1 VEILLLVLVFAFA
14 VAALVVAKR
23 AANLSRQD
31 EEHWGEL
38 TRRLYTLEQQV
49 AQLITQVRQLDV
61 PRQQTQQPAN
71 VISPSVAEAPK
82 AISASPGTKLHTPT
96 PAVRFIAPA
105 PVLPSEAAIGS
116 RTPTSAAPESVA
128 PPAIPTAAPTVIE
141 ERAAR
146 PPLFSWALTAPET
159 SKKAI
164 SMEEMLGANW
174 LNKLGVIILV
184 IGVAFFLAYQLK
196 TLGPAGK
203 ILVGY
208 LVGAALLGA
217 GLLFEK
223 REAYRVLA
231 RAGIGGG
238 WALIYFTTYAM
249 HHVEAARIIA
259 SQTVDLVLL
268 LIVAAAM
275 VAHTLRYET
284 QVVTGLAFLLGF
296 ATVTIS
302 HVNVYSLLASAILA
316 AALVVI
322 VQTRQWFE
330 LEIFGILATY
340 LNHWYWLR
348 PIIEP
353 MGKHHHAFAEFP
365 ASAGL
370 LVFYWAVFRASYVRR
385 RIADAYQENLS
396 TVAAL
401 LNTFL
406 LLGVMKYQAIHPEWA
421 FRFLLLL
428 GAVELALGQVPRLRN
443 RRAAF
448 VILSTLG
455 SGLLVAAFPFR
466 YSGYSLSILWLAESQ
481 TLFLAGVLT
490 REILFRRLG
499 MLAGVVVAGQ
509 MVSVDAANVFGARMD
524 NSHPASEWR
533 LGVIFGFA
541 AACFYG
547 SAHWV
552 YRRWRQLITTEF
564 EKLCFSRL
572 SYLAG
577 VMALVG
583 AWLTWPR
590 AWTAV
595 AWSVLALALAVVGNR
610 LVGARHGVPVR
621 HELLHQANVLAAAAL
636 LRVFVVNLY
645 DVETYHHLTLR
656 LISVSLVAVLLY
668 LCSRW
673 TGIQDWVATR
683 RLPAV
688 YSWAASTLVALLM
701 WYELRPASVALG
713 WTLFGLV
720 LFEFGMTRGWF
731 WLRLQGYVALASA
744 FLRLFFVNLNAS
756 GNPGQLSP
764 RVYTVFPIVL
774 AFYYVYMRLEGNAE
788 FRSDRRLRAQHL
800 SSYLGTIALAALMRF
815 ELGPDWVIVAWAAL
829 TLALAALAYK
839 AKRPVFLHQSYLI
852 AFGVLFRAL
861 FHNFYERSYFAAD
874 FWHSRWWSVGTTVAI
889 LFLVLPVAF
898 KLRAARGH
906 SGEGGNPAEWTP
918 ASAGATTVVGGHSRE
933 SGNPPEVSHSREG
946 GNPLARAVAAL
957 DHHPE
962 QIFFFIPIFL
972 LTVLLALEMRSGMVT
987 VSWGVEAVAVFVFAL
1002 WVGQRSF
1009 RLTGLGLLLL
1019 CVGKIIVV
1027 DIWGLTPRD
1036 RYLTFIVLG
1045 GLLLFVSYLYSRY
1058 REALR
1063 QYL

>member
-1 VEILLLVLVFAFA
+1 VEILFIVLVFAFSL
-14 VAALVVAKR
+14 AALVVAKR
-23 AANLSRQD
+23 ALNLARQD
-31 EEHWGEL
+31 EERWGDL
-38 TRRLYTLEQQV
+38 TRRLYALEEQV
-49 AQLITQVRQLDV
+49 HQLITQLHNLKVQRQ
-61 PRQQTQQPAN
+61 PTQQPAN
-71 VISPSVAEAPK
+71 VITPPVTDVPAAVVTVTAEELRVPSP
-82 AISASPGTKLHTPT
+82 L
-96 PAVRFIAPA
+96 VRFIAPA
-105 PVLPSEAAIGS
+105 PMLPPEAAIGS
-116 RTPTSAAPESVA
+116 PSLTTAATESVA
-128 PPAIPTAAPTVIE
+128 PSAVIPIAAPAVAG
-141 ERAAR
+141 ERAA
-146 PPLFSWALTAPET
+146 PSPLFSSTLTAAET
-159 SKKAI
+159 SKKVL

-184 IGVAFFLAYQLK
+184 IGVALFLAYQLK

-208 LVGAALLGA
+208 LVGGALLGA

-223 REAYRVLA
+223 REAYRILS

-238 WALIYFTTYAM
+238 WALLYFTTYAM
-249 HHVEAARIIA
+249 HHVEAARIID
-259 SQTVDLVLL
+259 SQAVDLVLL
-268 LIVAAAM
+268 LIVAAVM
-275 VAHTLRYET
+275 VAHTLRYQT

-296 ATVTIS
+296 ATVTVS

-322 VQTRQWFE
+322 VQTRRWFE

-353 MGKHHHAFAEFP
+353 MGKHHHPFAEFP
-365 ASAGL
+365 VSAGL
-370 LVFYWAVFRASYVRR
+370 LVFYWVVFRGSYVRR
-385 RIADAYQENLS
+385 RIADAYQENIS

-421 FRFLLLL
+421 FWFLLLL
-428 GAVELALGQVPRLRN
+428 GGVELGLGQLPLLRN

-455 SGLLVAAFPFR
+455 AGLLVAAFPFR
-466 YSGYSLSILWLAESQ
+466 YSGYRLSILWLAESQ

-524 NSHPASEWR
+524 NAHPVPEWR

-541 AACFYG
+541 AACFYN

-552 YRRWRQLITTEF
+552 YRRWKELITTEF
-564 EKLCFSRL
+564 EELCFSRL

-577 VMALVG
+577 VMALIG
-583 AWLTWPR
+583 AWLTWPS

-595 AWSVLALALAVVGNR
+595 AWSVLALALAVGGNR
-610 LVGARHGVPVR
+610 LAGARHGVPVR
-621 HELLHQANVLAAAAL
+621 HELLHQANVLAAFAL
-636 LRVFVVNLY
+636 LRVLVVNLHA
-645 DVETYHHLTLR
+645 VETYHHVTLR

-673 TGIQDWVATR
+673 TGIHDWVATR

-688 YSWAASTLVALLM
+688 YAWAASTLVALLM

-720 LFEFGMTRGWF
+720 LFEWGLTRGWF
-731 WLRLQGYVALASA
+731 WLRLQGYVALGSA

-756 GNPGQLSP
+756 GIPGQLSP
-764 RVYTVFPIVL
+764 RVYTVLPVVL
-774 AFYYVYMRLEGNAE
+774 ALYYVYSRLDGNGE
-788 FRSDRRLRAQHL
+788 FESDRRVKAQDL
-800 SSYLGTIALAALMRF
+800 SSYCGTIALAALMRF
-815 ELGPDWVIVAWAAL
+815 ELGPDWVIVAWSA
-829 TLALAALAYK
+829 LALALASIAYK
-839 AKRPVFLHQSYLI
+839 AKRPVFLHQSYLT
-852 AFGVLFRAL
+852 AFAVLFRAL

-874 FWHSRWWSVGTTVAI
+874 FWHSRWWSVGSTVAV

-898 KLRAARGH
+898 KLRHARGNAH
-906 SGEGGNPAEWTP
+906 E
-918 ASAGATTVVGGHSRE
+918 ASHSRE
-933 SGNPPEVSHSREG
+933 SGNPLMRTF
-946 GNPLARAVAAL
+946 AAL

-962 QIFFFIPIFL
+962 QLFFFTPIFL

-1045 GLLLFVSYLYSRY
+1045 ALLLFVSYLYTRY

>member
-1 VEILLLVLVFAFA
+1 VEILFIVLVFAFA
-14 VAALVVAKR
+14 LAAAVVAKR
-23 AANLSRQD
+23 ALNLARQD
-31 EEHWGEL
+31 EEHRGEL
-38 TRRLYTLEQQV
+38 TRRIYSLEQQV
-49 AQLITQVRQLDV
+49 LRLVTQIRQLEV
-61 PRQQTQQPAN
+61 QRPQTQPPAI
-71 VISPSVAEAPK
+71 V
-82 AISASPGTKLHTPT
+82 ASPTVTHVP
-96 PAVRFIAPA
+96 
-105 PVLPSEAAIGS
+105 EAAIES
-116 RTPTSAAPESVA
+116 PAPMNAAPESVPPPPVIPIAA
-128 PPAIPTAAPTVIE
+128 PPVAR
-141 ERAAR
+141 ERAA
-146 PPLFSWALTAPET
+146 PSLLFSSTLTAAET
-159 SKKAI
+159 SKKVL

-184 IGVAFFLAYQLK
+184 IGVALFLAYQLK

-238 WALIYFTTYAM
+238 WALVYFTTYAM
-249 HHVEAARIIA
+249 HHVEAARVID
-259 SQTVDLVLL
+259 SQAVDLILL

-275 VAHTLRYET
+275 VAHTLRYQT
-284 QVVTGLAFLLGF
+284 QAVTGLAFLLGF

-316 AALVVI
+316 AALVVV
-322 VQTRQWFE
+322 VQRRGWFE
-330 LEIFGILATY
+330 MEIFGILATY

-353 MGKHHHAFAEFP
+353 MGKHHHPFVEFP

-370 LVFYWAVFRASYVRR
+370 LVFYWFIFRGSYVRR
-385 RIADAYQENLS
+385 RLANAYQENIS

-421 FRFLLLL
+421 FWFLLLL
-428 GAVELALGQVPRLRN
+428 GAVELGLGQLPLLRN

-455 SGLLVAAFPFR
+455 VGLLVAAFPFR
-466 YSGYSLSILWLAESQ
+466 YSGYRLSILWLAESQ

-524 NSHPASEWR
+524 SAHPPSEWR

-552 YRRWRQLITTEF
+552 YRRWKELITTEF
-564 EKLCFSRL
+564 EDLCFSRL

-577 VMALVG
+577 VMALIG
-583 AWLTWPR
+583 TWLTWPS

-595 AWSVLALALAVVGNR
+595 AWSVLALALAVAGNR
-610 LVGARHGVPVR
+610 LGGARPGVPVR
-621 HELLHQANVLAAAAL
+621 RELLYQANAFAAFAL
-636 LRVFVVNLY
+636 LRVLVVNLY
-645 DVETYHHLTLR
+645 DVETYHRLTLR

-673 TGIQDWVATR
+673 TGIQDWVTTR

-720 LFEFGMTRGWF
+720 LFEYGMTRGWF
-731 WLRLQGYVALASA
+731 WLRLQGYVALGSA

-756 GNPGQLSP
+756 GIPGQLSP
-764 RVYTVFPIVL
+764 RVYTALPVVL
-774 AFYYVYMRLEGNAE
+774 AFYYVYSRLEGNGE
-788 FRSDRRLRAQHL
+788 FEHDRRVKAQDF
-800 SSYLGTIALAALMRF
+800 SSYCGTIALAALMRF

-829 TLALAALAYK
+829 ALALASIAYR
-839 AKRPVFLHQSYLI
+839 AKRPAFLHQSYLV
-852 AFGVLFRAL
+852 AFALLFRAL

-874 FWHSRWWSVGTTVAI
+874 FWHSRWWSVGSTAAI

-898 KLRAARGH
+898 KLRGARGNAQ
-906 SGEGGNPAEWTP
+906 E
-918 ASAGATTVVGGHSRE
+918 ASHSRE
-933 SGNPPEVSHSREG
+933 SGNPLSR
-946 GNPLARAVAAL
+946 LVAAL
-957 DHHPE
+957 DRHPE
-962 QIFFFIPIFL
+962 QIYFFIPIFL
-972 LTVLLALEMRSGMVT
+972 LTVLLALEMRRGMVT
-987 VSWGVEAVAVFVFAL
+987 VAWGVEAVAVFVFAL
-1002 WVGQRSF
+1002 WVSQRSF

-1045 GLLLFVSYLYSRY
+1045 ALLLFVSYLYTRY

>member
-1 VEILLLVLVFAFA
+1 MEILLIVLVFAFA
-14 VAALVVAKR
+14 LAAAVVAKR
-23 AANLSRQD
+23 ALSLARQD
-31 EEHWGEL
+31 EEHRGEL
-38 TRRLYTLEQQV
+38 TRRIYSLEQQV
-49 AQLITQVRQLDV
+49 LQLVTQLRQLEV
-61 PRQQTQQPAN
+61 QRPQTQPPAN
-71 VISPSVAEAPK
+71 LVSPTVTHVPEAVQ
-82 AISASPGTKLHTPT
+82 ASTGGELHVPT
-96 PAVRFIAPA
+96 PPVRFIAPA
-105 PVLPSEAAIGS
+105 PMVPPEAAIGS
-116 RTPTSAAPESVA
+116 PARANTAPESVA
-128 PPAIPTAAPTVIE
+128 PSPVIPIAAPAVAG
-141 ERAAR
+141 ERAA
-146 PPLFSWALTAPET
+146 PSPLFSSTLTAAET
-159 SKKAI
+159 SKKAL

-184 IGVAFFLAYQLK
+184 IGVALFLAYQLK

-208 LVGAALLGA
+208 VVGAALLGA

-223 REAYRVLA
+223 RETYRALA

-238 WALIYFTTYAM
+238 WALLYFTTYAM
-249 HHVEAARIIA
+249 HHVEAARIIE
-259 SQTVDLVLL
+259 SQALDLVLL

-275 VAHTLRYET
+275 VSHTLRYQT
-284 QVVTGLAFLLGF
+284 QTVTALAFLLGF

-316 AALVVI
+316 AALVVV
-322 VQTRQWFE
+322 VQKRRWFE

-353 MGKHHHAFAEFP
+353 MGKHHHPFAEFP

-370 LVFYWAVFRASYVRR
+370 LVFYWVVFRGSYVRR
-385 RIADAYQENLS
+385 RISDAYQENIS

-406 LLGVMKYQAIHPEWA
+406 LLGVMKYQALHPEWA
-421 FRFLLLL
+421 FWFLLLL
-428 GAVELALGQVPRLRN
+428 GAVELGLGQLPLLRN

-455 SGLLVAAFPFR
+455 VGLLVAAFPFR
-466 YSGYSLSILWLAESQ
+466 YSGYRLSILWLAESL

-547 SAHWV
+547 SARWV
-552 YRRWRQLITTEF
+552 CRRWHELITSEF
-564 EKLCFSRL
+564 EELCFSRL

-583 AWLTWPR
+583 AWLTWPSS
-590 AWTAV
+590 WTAV
-595 AWSVLALALAVVGNR
+595 AWSALALGLAVAGYR
-610 LVGARHGVPVR
+610 DAGARRGVPVR
-621 HELLHQANVLAAAAL
+621 RELLHQANVFAAFAL
-636 LRVFVVNLY
+636 LRVLVVNLY

-673 TGIQDWVATR
+673 TGMQDWVTTR

-688 YSWAASTLVALLM
+688 YAWAASTLVALLM

-720 LFEFGMTRGWF
+720 LFEYGLTRGWF
-731 WLRLQGYVALASA
+731 WLRLQGYVALGSA

-756 GNPGQLSP
+756 GIPGQLSP
-764 RVYTVFPIVL
+764 RVYTVFPVAL
-774 AFYYVYMRLEGNAE
+774 AFYYVYARLEGNGDFA
-788 FRSDRRLRAQHL
+788 SDRRVKAQDF
-800 SSYLGTIALAALMRF
+800 SSYCGTIALAALMRF
-815 ELGPDWVIVAWAAL
+815 ELGPDWVIVAWSA
-829 TLALAALAYK
+829 LALALASIAYK
-839 AKRPVFLHQSYLI
+839 AKRPAFLHQSYLT
-852 AFGVLFRAL
+852 AFAVLFRAL

-874 FWHSRWWSVGTTVAI
+874 FWHSRWWSVGSTVAI

-898 KLRAARGH
+898 KLRHARGNAH
-906 SGEGGNPAEWTP
+906 E
-918 ASAGATTVVGGHSRE
+918 ASHSRE
-933 SGNPPEVSHSREG
+933 SGNRLSRV
-946 GNPLARAVAAL
+946 VAAL
-957 DHHPE
+957 DRHPE

-972 LTVLLALEMRSGMVT
+972 LTVLLASEMRSGMVT
-987 VSWGVEAVAVFVFAL
+987 VAWGVEAVAVFVFAL
-1002 WVGQRSF
+1002 WVSQRSF

-1019 CVGKIIVV
+1019 CVGKIVVV
-1027 DIWGLTPRD
+1027 DIWGLSPRD

-1045 GLLLFVSYLYSRY
+1045 ALLLFVNYLYIRY

>member
-1 VEILLLVLVFAFA
+1 MEILLIVLVFVFV
-14 VAALVVAKR
+14 VAAMAVAKR
-23 AANLSRQD
+23 ALNLARRE
-31 EEHWGEL
+31 EEHRGEV
-38 TRRLYTLEQQV
+38 TRRVYALEQQV
-49 AQLITQVRQLDV
+49 VQLTAQLRQLEV
-61 PRQQTQQPAN
+61 PRQATQQPSP
-71 VISPSVAEAPK
+71 VISPRGAEVPEAVSTSAAAELHAPGPLVRL
-82 AISASPGTKLHTPT
+82 ISPEPKP
-96 PAVRFIAPA
+96 
-105 PVLPSEAAIGS
+105 PSEAGIEAPPVATASPEATVPSTAILA
-116 RTPTSAAPESVA
+116 TVPATSGGRAAP
-128 PPAIPTAAPTVIE
+128 PPKFPTLTAA
-141 ERAAR
+141 
-146 PPLFSWALTAPET
+146 ET
-159 SKKAI
+159 SRKAL

-184 IGVAFFLAYQLK
+184 IGVALFLAYQLK

-208 LVGAALLGA
+208 VVGAALLGA

-223 REAYRVLA
+223 RAAYRVLA

-238 WALIYFTTYAM
+238 WALVYFTTYAM
-249 HHVEAARIIA
+249 HHVEAARVIN
-259 SQTVDLVLL
+259 SQAVDLVLL

-275 VAHTLRYET
+275 MAHTLRYQT

-322 VQTRQWFE
+322 VQRRRWFE
-330 LEIFGILATY
+330 LEVFGILATY

-353 MGKHHHAFAEFP
+353 MGKHHHPFAEFP

-370 LVFYWAVFRASYVRR
+370 LVFYWALFRGSYVRR
-385 RIADAYQENLS
+385 RTAGAYQENIS
-396 TVAAL
+396 TLAAI

-421 FRFLLLL
+421 FWFLLLL
-428 GAVELALGQVPRLRN
+428 GAVELALGQLPLVRD
-443 RRAAF
+443 RRTAF

-455 SGLLVAAFPFR
+455 AGLLVAAFPFR
-466 YSGYSLSILWLAESQ
+466 YSGYRLSILWLAEAQ

-490 REILFRRLG
+490 HEILFRRLG

-509 MVSVDAANVFGARMD
+509 MLNVDAANVCGARMD
-524 NSHPASEWR
+524 NARPLSEWR
-533 LGVIFGFA
+533 LAVIFGFA
-541 AACFYG
+541 AAFFYG
-547 SAHWV
+547 NAHWV
-552 YRRWRQLITTEF
+552 YQRWKKLISTEF
-564 EKLCFSRL
+564 EELCFSRL
-572 SYLAG
+572 SYVAG

-583 AWLTWPR
+583 AWLAWPR

-595 AWSVLALALAVVGNR
+595 AWSALALALAVAGNR
-610 LVGARHGVPVR
+610 LAGARDGLPKR
-621 HELLHQANVLAAAAL
+621 HELLYQANVLAAAAL
-636 LRVFVVNLY
+636 LRVFAVNLHY
-645 DVETYHHLTLR
+645 VETYHHFTLR

-673 TGIQDWVATR
+673 AGIRDWVATR

-688 YSWAASTLVALLM
+688 YAWAGSLLVALLM

-713 WTLFGLV
+713 WTLFGVV
-720 LFEFGMTRGWF
+720 LFEWGLNRGWF
-731 WLRLQGYVALASA
+731 WLRLQGYVALGSA

-756 GNPGQLSP
+756 ANPGQLSP
-764 RVYTVFPIVL
+764 RVYTVLPVAL
-774 AFYYVYMRLEGNAE
+774 ALYYVYARLEENGKLQ
-788 FRSDRRLRAQHL
+788 SDRRVRAAEL
-800 SSYLGTIALAALMRF
+800 SSYFGTVGLAALMRF
-815 ELGPDWVIVAWAAL
+815 ELGLDWVIVAWSAL
-829 TLALAALAYK
+829 ALALAAFAYK
-839 AKRPVFLHQSYLI
+839 AKRPIFLHQGYLA
-852 AFGVLFRAL
+852 AFAVLFRAL
-861 FHNFYERSYFAAD
+861 FHNFYERSYFASD
-874 FWHSRWWSVGTTVAI
+874 FWHSRWWSVGSTVAI

-898 KLRAARGH
+898 KLR
-906 SGEGGNPAEWTP
+906 GGFISPDP
-918 ASAGATTVVGGHSRE
+918 GRSRE
-933 SGNPPEVSHSREG
+933 SGNPQGSSHSRPS
-946 GNPLARAVAAL
+946 GNPWVRIIAAL
-957 DHHPE
+957 DRHPE
-962 QIFFFIPIFL
+962 QVFFFIPVFL

-987 VSWGVEAVAVFVFAL
+987 VAWGVEAVAVFVFAL

-1019 CVGKIIVV
+1019 CVGKILVV

-1045 GLLLFVSYLYSRY
+1045 ALLLFVSYLYTRY
-1058 REALR
+1058 RETLR

>member
-1 VEILLLVLVFAFA
+1 LF
-14 VAALVVAKR
+14 
-23 AANLSRQD
+23 
-31 EEHWGEL
+31 
-38 TRRLYTLEQQV
+38 
-49 AQLITQVRQLDV
+49 
-61 PRQQTQQPAN
+61 
-71 VISPSVAEAPK
+71 
-82 AISASPGTKLHTPT
+82 
-96 PAVRFIAPA
+96 
-105 PVLPSEAAIGS
+105 S
-116 RTPTSAAPESVA
+116 RTL
-128 PPAIPTAAPTVIE
+128 TAA
-141 ERAAR
+141 
-146 PPLFSWALTAPET
+146 ET
-159 SKKAI
+159 SKKVL

-184 IGVAFFLAYQLK
+184 IGVALFLAYQLK
-196 TLGPAGK
+196 TLGPGGK

-208 LVGAALLGA
+208 VVGAALLGA
-217 GLLFEK
+217 GLWFEK

-238 WALIYFTTYAM
+238 WALVYFTTYAM
-249 HHVEAARIIA
+249 HHVEAARIID
-259 SQTVDLVLL
+259 SQALDLVLL

-275 VAHTLRYET
+275 VVHTLRYQT

-322 VQTRQWFE
+322 VQRRGWFE

-353 MGKHHHAFAEFP
+353 MGKHHHFFAEFP

-370 LVFYWAVFRASYVRR
+370 LVFYWVVFRGSYVRR
-385 RIADAYQENLS
+385 RIADAYQENIS

-421 FRFLLLL
+421 FWFLLLL
-428 GAVELALGQVPRLRN
+428 GGVELGLGQLPLLHN

-455 SGLLVAAFPFR
+455 VGLLVAAFPFR
-466 YSGYSLSILWLAESQ
+466 YSGYRLSILWLAESQ
-481 TLFLAGVLT
+481 TLLLAGVLT

-499 MLAGVVVAGQ
+499 MLASVVVAGQ
-509 MVSVDAANVFGARMD
+509 MVSVDAADVLGARMD
-524 NSHPASEWR
+524 NAHPVSEWR
-533 LGVIFGFA
+533 MGVIFGFA
-541 AACFYG
+541 AACFY
-547 SAHWV
+547 SSSHWV
-552 YRRWRQLITTEF
+552 YRRWHDLINTDF
-564 EKLCFSRL
+564 ETLCFSRL

-583 AWLTWPR
+583 AWLAWPF

-595 AWSVLALALAVVGNR
+595 AWSVLALALAVVGKR
-610 LVGARHGVPVR
+610 LVGARDGMSGR
-621 HELLHQANVLAAAAL
+621 RELLHQANVFAAFAL
-636 LRVFVVNLY
+636 LRVFVVNLHA
-645 DVETYHHLTLR
+645 VETYHHLTLR

-668 LCSRW
+668 FSSRW
-673 TGIQDWVATR
+673 TGIREWAATR
-683 RLPAV
+683 PLPAV
-688 YSWAASTLVALLM
+688 YAWAASTLVALLM

-720 LFEFGMTRGWF
+720 LFEIGLTRGWF
-731 WLRLQGYVALASA
+731 WLRLQAYVALASA

-756 GNPGQLSP
+756 GSPGQLSP
-764 RVYTVFPIVL
+764 RVYTVVPVAL
-774 AFYYVYMRLEGNAE
+774 AFYYTYTRLQGNGKFE
-788 FRSDRRLRAQHL
+788 SDRRVKAPDL
-800 SSYLGTIALAALMRF
+800 SSYFATIALAALMRF
-815 ELGPDWVIVAWAAL
+815 ELGPDWVVVAWSAL
-829 TLALAALAYK
+829 ALALAALAYK

-852 AFGVLFRAL
+852 AFAVLFRAL

-874 FWHSRWWSVGTTVAI
+874 FWHSRWWSVGSTVAI
-889 LFLVLPVAF
+889 LFLVLPSAF
-898 KLRAARGH
+898 KLRGARGH
-906 SGEGGNPAEWTP
+906 SGEGVDSPESTP
-918 ASAGATTVVGGHSRE
+918 ASAGVTTAVGGHSRE
-933 SGNPPEVSHSREG
+933 SGNPV
-946 GNPLARAVAAL
+946 ARILAAL
-957 DHHPE
+957 DRRPE
-962 QIFFFIPIFL
+962 QIFFFIPVVL
-972 LTVLLALEMRSGMVT
+972 LTVLLAMEMRSGMVT
-987 VSWGVEAVAVFVFAL
+987 VAWGLEAVAVFVFAL
-1002 WVGQRSF
+1002 WVGQRSY
-1009 RLTGLGLLLL
+1009 RLAGLGLLLL
-1019 CVGKIIVV
+1019 CVGKIVVV

-1045 GLLLFVSYLYSRY
+1045 ALLLFVSYLYTRY

>member
-1 VEILLLVLVFAFA
+1 VEILFIILVFAFSL
-14 VAALVVAKR
+14 AALVVAKR
-23 AANLSRQD
+23 ALNLARQG

-38 TRRLYTLEQQV
+38 TRRIYSLEQQV
-49 AQLITQVRQLDV
+49 LKLVTQIRQLEIQR
-61 PRQQTQQPAN
+61 PQTQPPADA
-71 VISPSVAEAPK
+71 ISPPIEEAPK
-82 AISASPGTKLHTPT
+82 AVLAATAKELLAGTRADGLVLPEPFLPTKLPGVAGEGGT
-96 PAVRFIAPA
+96 PAPAGGTPAPPAAETPSPA
-105 PVLPSEAAIGS
+105 PVFS
-116 RTPTSAAPESVA
+116 PTL
-128 PPAIPTAAPTVIE
+128 TAA
-141 ERAAR
+141 
-146 PPLFSWALTAPET
+146 ET
-159 SKKAI
+159 SKKI
-164 SMEEMLGANW
+164 LSMEEMLGANW

-184 IGVAFFLAYQLK
+184 IGVALFLAYQLK

-208 LVGAALLGA
+208 AVGVGLLGA

-223 REAYRVLA
+223 REAYRILA

-238 WALIYFTTYAM
+238 WALLYFTTYAM
-249 HHVEAARIIA
+249 HHVEAARIID
-259 SQTVDLVLL
+259 SQAVDLVLL

-275 VAHTLRYET
+275 MAHTLRYQT

-296 ATVTIS
+296 ATVTVS

-322 VQTRQWFE
+322 VQRRGWFE

-353 MGKHHHAFAEFP
+353 MGKHHHPFAEFP

-370 LVFYWAVFRASYVRR
+370 LVFYWVVFRSSYVRR
-385 RIADAYQENLS
+385 KIADTYQENVS

-421 FRFLLLL
+421 FWFLLLL
-428 GAVELALGQVPRLRN
+428 GAVELGLGQLPLLRH

-455 SGLLVAAFPFR
+455 AGLLVAAFPFR
-466 YSGYSLSILWLAESQ
+466 YSGYRLSILWLAESQ
-481 TLFLAGVLT
+481 TLLLAGVLT

-509 MVSVDAANVFGARMD
+509 MVSVDAAKVFGARMD
-524 NSHPASEWR
+524 NAHPPSEWR

-552 YRRWRQLITTEF
+552 CRRWKELISTDF
-564 EKLCFSRL
+564 EELCFSRL

-577 VMALVG
+577 VMALIG
-583 AWLTWPR
+583 AWLTWPS

-595 AWSVLALALAVVGNR
+595 AWSALALALAVAGNR
-610 LVGARHGVPVR
+610 LAGVRRGVPVR
-621 HELLHQANVLAAAAL
+621 RELLHQANVFAAAAL
-636 LRVFVVNLY
+636 LRVLVVNLY
-645 DVETYHHLTLR
+645 DVETYHHVTLR

-673 TGIQDWVATR
+673 MGIHDWVATR

-720 LFEFGMTRGWF
+720 LFEYGMTRGWF
-731 WLRLQGYVALASA
+731 WLRLQGYVALGSA

-756 GNPGQLSP
+756 GIPGQLSP
-764 RVYTVFPIVL
+764 RVYTVLPVVL
-774 AFYYVYMRLEGNAE
+774 AFYYVYSRLEGNGE
-788 FRSDRRLRAQHL
+788 FESDRRVKAQDF
-800 SSYLGTIALAALMRF
+800 SSYCGTIALAALMRF
-815 ELGPDWVIVAWAAL
+815 ELGPDWVIVAWSA
-829 TLALAALAYK
+829 LALALASIAYK
-839 AKRPVFLHQSYLI
+839 SKRPVFLHQSYLT
-852 AFGVLFRAL
+852 AFAVLFRAL
-861 FHNFYERSYFAAD
+861 FHNFYERSYFVAD
-874 FWHSRWWSVGTTVAI
+874 FWHSRWWSVGTTVAV

-898 KLRAARGH
+898 KLRGARGH
-906 SGEGGNPAEWTP
+906 SGQGGNPPEWTP
-918 ASAGATTVVGGHSRE
+918 ASAGVTSGVPDHSPGRANPPESGHSRV
-933 SGNPPEVSHSREG
+933 SGNPLMRTF
-946 GNPLARAVAAL
+946 AAL
-957 DHHPE
+957 DRHPE
-962 QIFFFIPIFL
+962 QLFFFTPIFL

-1019 CVGKIIVV
+1019 CVGKIVVV

-1045 GLLLFVSYLYSRY
+1045 ALLLFVSYLYTRY

>member
-1 VEILLLVLVFAFA
+1 M
-14 VAALVVAKR
+14 
-23 AANLSRQD
+23 
-31 EEHWGEL
+31 
-38 TRRLYTLEQQV
+38 
-49 AQLITQVRQLDV
+49 
-61 PRQQTQQPAN
+61 
-71 VISPSVAEAPK
+71 
-82 AISASPGTKLHTPT
+82 
-96 PAVRFIAPA
+96 
-105 PVLPSEAAIGS
+105 
-116 RTPTSAAPESVA
+116 
-128 PPAIPTAAPTVIE
+128 
-141 ERAAR
+141 R
-146 PPLFSWALTAPET
+146 PPLFSSTLSATET
-159 SKKAI
+159 SKKVL
-164 SMEEMLGANW
+164 SMEEMLGADW

-184 IGVAFFLAYQLK
+184 IGVALFLAYQLK

-203 ILVGY
+203 VLVGY
-208 LVGAALLGA
+208 VVGAALLGA

-223 REAYRVLA
+223 RAAYRVLS

-238 WALIYFTTYAM
+238 WALVYFTTYAM
-249 HHVEAARIIA
+249 HHVEAARIIS
-259 SQTVDLVLL
+259 SQAVDLVLL

-316 AALVVI
+316 VALVVI
-322 VQTRQWFE
+322 VQTRGWFE

-353 MGKHHHAFAEFP
+353 MGKHHHPFAEFP

-385 RIADAYQENLS
+385 RIAGAYQENIS

-421 FRFLLLL
+421 FWFLLLL
-428 GAVELALGQVPRLRN
+428 GVVELALGQLPLARH

-455 SGLLVAAFPFR
+455 VGLLVAAFPFR
-466 YSGYSLSILWLAESQ
+466 YSGYRLSILWLAESQ

-499 MLAGVVVAGQ
+499 MLASVVVAGQ
-509 MVSVDAANVFGARMD
+509 MLSVDAANVFGARMD
-524 NSHPASEWR
+524 NAHPVSEWR

-541 AACFYG
+541 TALFYG

-552 YRRWRQLITTEF
+552 HRRWRELITTEF
-564 EKLCFSRL
+564 EELCFSRL

-595 AWSVLALALAVVGNR
+595 AWSAIALVLAVVGNR

-621 HELLHQANVLAAAAL
+621 RELLAQAHVLAAAAL

-656 LISVSLVAVLLY
+656 SISVSLVAVLLY

-673 TGIQDWVATR
+673 TGVQDWVATR

-688 YSWAASTLVALLM
+688 YSWAASTLVALLV

-720 LFEFGMTRGWF
+720 LFEYGITRGWF
-731 WLRLQGYVALASA
+731 WLRLEGYVALASA

-756 GNPGQLSP
+756 GSPGELSP

-774 AFYYVYMRLEGNAE
+774 AFYYVYARLDGNGE
-788 FRSDRRLRAQHL
+788 FASDRRVKAQDL
-800 SSYLGTIALAALMRF
+800 SGYFGTIALAALARF

-829 TLALAALAYK
+829 TLALAALAYR

-852 AFGVLFRAL
+852 AFAVLFRAL

-874 FWHSRWWSVGTTVAI
+874 FWHSRWWSVGSTVAI

-898 KLRAARGH
+898 KFRHARGNAH
-906 SGEGGNPAEWTP
+906 E
-918 ASAGATTVVGGHSRE
+918 ASHSRE
-933 SGNPPEVSHSREG
+933 SGNPPEPSHPREG
-946 GNPLARAVAAL
+946 GNPPQTRHSRESGNPLARVVAVL
-957 DHHPE
+957 DRHPE
-962 QIFFFIPIFL
+962 QLFFFIPIFL
-972 LTVLLALEMRSGMVT
+972 LTVLLAMEMRSGMVT

-1019 CVGKIIVV
+1019 CVGKIIAV

-1045 GLLLFVSYLYSRY
+1045 PLLLFVSYLYTRY
-1058 REALR
+1058 KETLR

>member
-1 VEILLLVLVFAFA
+1 
-14 VAALVVAKR
+14 
-23 AANLSRQD
+23 
-31 EEHWGEL
+31 
-38 TRRLYTLEQQV
+38 
-49 AQLITQVRQLDV
+49 
-61 PRQQTQQPAN
+61 
-71 VISPSVAEAPK
+71 
-82 AISASPGTKLHTPT
+82 
-96 PAVRFIAPA
+96 
-105 PVLPSEAAIGS
+105 
-116 RTPTSAAPESVA
+116 
-128 PPAIPTAAPTVIE
+128 
-141 ERAAR
+141 
-146 PPLFSWALTAPET
+146 
-159 SKKAI
+159 
-164 SMEEMLGANW
+164 MEEMLGANW

-184 IGVAFFLAYQLK
+184 IGVALFLAYQLK

-208 LVGAALLGA
+208 VVGGVLLGA

-238 WALIYFTTYAM
+238 WALLYFTTYAM
-249 HHVEAARIIA
+249 HHVEAARIIT
-259 SQTVDLVLL
+259 SQAVDLVLL

-275 VAHTLRYET
+275 VAHTLRYQT
-284 QVVTGLAFLLGF
+284 QAVTGLAFLLGF

-322 VQTRQWFE
+322 VQRRGWFE
-330 LEIFGILATY
+330 MEIFGILAAY

-353 MGKHHHAFAEFP
+353 MGKHHHPFAEFP

-370 LVFYWAVFRASYVRR
+370 LVFYWVVFRGSYVRR
-385 RIADAYQENLS
+385 RIADAYQENIS

-406 LLGVMKYQAIHPEWA
+406 LLGVMKYQALHPEWA
-421 FRFLLLL
+421 FWFLLLL
-428 GAVELALGQVPRLRN
+428 GGVELALGQLPLLRN

-455 SGLLVAAFPFR
+455 AGLLVAAFPFR
-466 YSGYSLSILWLAESQ
+466 YSGYRLSILWLAESQ

-524 NSHPASEWR
+524 NAHPVSEWR
-533 LGVIFGFA
+533 LGIIFGFA

-552 YRRWRQLITTEF
+552 YRRWKELITTEF
-564 EKLCFSRL
+564 EELCFSRL

-577 VMALVG
+577 AMVLIG
-583 AWLTWPR
+583 AWLAWPS

-595 AWSVLALALAVVGNR
+595 AWSVLALALAVVG
-610 LVGARHGVPVR
+610 ARHGVPGR

-636 LRVFVVNLY
+636 LRVFVVNLHA
-645 DVETYHHLTLR
+645 VETYHHLTLR
-656 LISVSLVAVLLY
+656 LISVSLVAGLLY

-673 TGIQDWVATR
+673 TGIQDWVVTR

-688 YSWAASTLVALLM
+688 YSWAASFLVALLM

-720 LFEFGMTRGWF
+720 LFEYGMTRGWF
-731 WLRLQGYVALASA
+731 WLRLEGYVALGSA

-764 RVYTVFPIVL
+764 RVYTVLPVVL
-774 AFYYVYMRLEGNAE
+774 AFYYVYSRLEGNGE
-788 FRSDRRLRAQHL
+788 FEHDRRVKAQDF
-800 SSYLGTIALAALMRF
+800 SSYGGTIALAALMRF
-815 ELGPDWVIVAWAAL
+815 ELGPDWVVVAWSAL
-829 TLALAALAYK
+829 ALALAAVAYK
-839 AKRPVFLHQSYLI
+839 AKRPAFLHQSYLT
-852 AFGVLFRAL
+852 AFAVLFRAL

-874 FWHSRWWSVGTTVAI
+874 FWHSRWWSVGSTVAI
-889 LFLVLPVAF
+889 LFLVLPAAF
-898 KLRAARGH
+898 KLRGV
-906 SGEGGNPAEWTP
+906 SGESGERGN
-918 ASAGATTVVGGHSRE
+918 RLM
-933 SGNPPEVSHSREG
+933 RMF
-946 GNPLARAVAAL
+946 AAL
-957 DHHPE
+957 DRHPE
-962 QIFFFIPIFL
+962 QIFFFIPLFL

-1019 CVGKIIVV
+1019 CVGKIVVV

-1045 GLLLFVSYLYSRY
+1045 TLLLFVSYLYTRY

-1063 QYL
+1063 RYL

>member
-1 VEILLLVLVFAFA
+1 VEILLIVLVFAFA

-23 AANLSRQD
+23 ATNLARQD
-31 EEHWGEL
+31 EERRGEM

-49 AQLITQVRQLDV
+49 AQLITQVRQLEA
-61 PRQQTQQPAN
+61 PRQQTQQPAD
-71 VISPSVAEAPK
+71 VTSHPVAEAPE
-82 AISASPGTKLHTPT
+82 AVLASPGAKSPALT
-96 PAVRFIAPA
+96 PAVRFVAPA
-105 PVLPSEAAIGS
+105 PVLPREVASAPPP
-116 RTPTSAAPESVA
+116 PTISTPESVA
-128 PPAIPTAAPTVIE
+128 PPVLPTATPATAG
-141 ERAAR
+141 ERAA
-146 PPLFSWALTAPET
+146 PWPLFSSTFTAAET
-159 SKKAI
+159 SKKALSI
-164 SMEEMLGANW
+164 EEMLGANW

-184 IGVAFFLAYQLK
+184 IGVALFLAYQLK

-203 ILVGY
+203 VLVGY
-208 LVGAALLGA
+208 VVGAALLGA

-238 WALIYFTTYAM
+238 WALVYFTTYAM

-259 SQTVDLVLL
+259 SQAVDLVLL

-302 HVNVYSLLASAILA
+302 HINVYSLLAGAILA
-316 AALVVI
+316 VALVVI
-322 VQTRQWFE
+322 VQTRGWLE

-353 MGKHHHAFAEFP
+353 MGGHHHPFAEFP

-370 LVFYWAVFRASYVRR
+370 LVFYWAVFRTSYLRR
-385 RIADAYQENLS
+385 RIAGAYQENVS

-421 FRFLLLL
+421 FWFLLLL
-428 GAVELALGQVPRLRN
+428 GAVELALGQLPLVRG

-455 SGLLVAAFPFR
+455 VGLLVAAFPFR
-466 YSGYSLSILWLAESQ
+466 YSGYRLSILWLAESQ

-499 MLAGVVVAGQ
+499 MLASVVVAGQ
-509 MVSVDAANVFGARMD
+509 MLSVDAAKVFGARMD
-524 NSHPASEWR
+524 NAHPVSEWR

-541 AACFYG
+541 TAFFYG

-552 YRRWRQLITTEF
+552 YQRWKELTTTEF

-595 AWSVLALALAVVGNR
+595 AWSALALALAVVGNR
-610 LVGARHGVPVR
+610 SVRACPGGVPAR
-621 HELLHQANVLAAAAL
+621 HELLHQAHVLAAAAL

-645 DVETYHHLTLR
+645 DVETFHRLTLR

-673 TGIQDWVATR
+673 TGVQDWVATR

-713 WTLFGLV
+713 WTLFGLI
-720 LFEFGMTRGWF
+720 LFEYGMTRGWF
-731 WLRLQGYVALASA
+731 WLRLEGYVALASA

-756 GNPGQLSP
+756 GSPGQLSP

-774 AFYYVYMRLEGNAE
+774 AFYYVYERLDGNGE
-788 FRSDRRLRAQHL
+788 FASDRRVKAQDL
-800 SSYLGTIALAALMRF
+800 SGYFGTIALAALARF

-829 TLALAALAYK
+829 TLALAALAYR

-852 AFGVLFRAL
+852 AFAVLFRAL

-874 FWHSRWWSVGTTVAI
+874 LWHSRWWSVGSTVAI

-898 KLRAARGH
+898 KLRG
-906 SGEGGNPAEWTP
+906 SGDPPIPSHFG
-918 ASAGATTVVGGHSRE
+918 E
-933 SGNPPEVSHSREG
+933 SGNPLSRV
-946 GNPLARAVAAL
+946 LAAL
-957 DHHPE
+957 DRHPE
-962 QIFFFIPIFL
+962 QLFFFIPIFL
-972 LTVLLALEMRSGMVT
+972 LTVLLAMEMRSGMVT

-1045 GLLLFVSYLYSRY
+1045 PLLLFVSYLYTRY
-1058 REALR
+1058 KETLR

>member
-1 VEILLLVLVFAFA
+1 VEILFIVLVFAFA
-14 VAALVVAKR
+14 LAAAVVAKR
-23 AANLSRQD
+23 ALNLARQN
-31 EEHWGEL
+31 EEQRGEL
-38 TRRLYTLEQQV
+38 TRRVYSLEQQV
-49 AQLITQVRQLDV
+49 LQLVTEIRQPEV
-61 PRQQTQQPAN
+61 PRPQTQPPAN
-71 VISPSVAEAPK
+71 VVR
-82 AISASPGTKLHTPT
+82 
-96 PAVRFIAPA
+96 PAVTN
-105 PVLPSEAAIGS
+105 LPEAAIGS
-116 RTPTSAAPESVA
+116 PAPTKAAPESVA
-128 PPAIPTAAPTVIE
+128 ALQVTPVTLPKVAEEREVPRAAGGTPAPQRAEQPAPSELFSSTFTAAEST
-141 ERAAR
+141 
-146 PPLFSWALTAPET
+146 
-159 SKKAI
+159 KKVL
-164 SMEEMLGANW
+164 SVEEMLGANW

-184 IGVAFFLAYQLK
+184 IGVALFLAYQLK

-203 ILVGY
+203 VLVGY
-208 LVGAALLGA
+208 AVGVALLGA
-217 GLLFEK
+217 GLWFEK
-223 REAYRVLA
+223 HEAYRVLA

-238 WALIYFTTYAM
+238 WALVYFTTYAM

-259 SQTVDLVLL
+259 SQPVDLVLL

-322 VQTRQWFE
+322 VQTRRWFE
-330 LEIFGILATY
+330 LEIFGIVATY

-353 MGKHHHAFAEFP
+353 MGRHHHAFAEFP

-370 LVFYWAVFRASYVRR
+370 LVCYWALFRASYLRR
-385 RIADAYQENLS
+385 RIAGAYQENVS

-406 LLGVMKYQAIHPEWA
+406 LLGVMKYQAVHPEWA
-421 FRFLLLL
+421 FWFLLLL
-428 GAVELALGQVPRLRN
+428 GAVELGLGQLPLLRN

-448 VILSTLG
+448 IILSTLG
-455 SGLLVAAFPFR
+455 VGLLVAAFPFR
-466 YSGYSLSILWLAESQ
+466 YSGYRLSILWLAESQ

-499 MLAGVVVAGQ
+499 MLAGAVVAGQ
-509 MVSVDAANVFGARMD
+509 TLSVDAANVFGARMD
-524 NSHPASEWR
+524 NAHPVSEWR

-541 AACFYG
+541 AAFFYG

-552 YRRWRQLITTEF
+552 YRRWHELITTEF

-595 AWSVLALALAVVGNR
+595 AWSTLALALAVAGNR
-610 LVGARHGVPVR
+610 LAGARHGVPVR

-645 DVETYHHLTLR
+645 EVETFHHLTLR
-656 LISVSLVAVLLY
+656 LISVSMVAVLLY
-668 LCSRW
+668 LSARW
-673 TGIQDWVATR
+673 TGIRDWVATR

-688 YSWAASTLVALLM
+688 YAWAASTLVALLM

-713 WTLFGLV
+713 WTLLGLV
-720 LFEFGMTRGWF
+720 LFEYGMTRGWF

-744 FLRLFFVNLNAS
+744 FLRLFLVNLNAS

-774 AFYYVYMRLEGNAE
+774 AFYYVYARLEKNGDLA
-788 FRSDRRLRAQHL
+788 SDRRLKAQDFA
-800 SSYLGTIALAALMRF
+800 SYFGTIALAALARF
-815 ELGPDWVIVAWAAL
+815 ELGADWVVVAWAAL
-829 TLALAALAYK
+829 ALALAAIAYR
-839 AKRPVFLHQSYLI
+839 AKRPLFLHQSYLI
-852 AFGVLFRAL
+852 AFAVLFRAL

-874 FWHSRWWSVGTTVAI
+874 FWHSRRWSVGLTVAI
-889 LFLVLPVAF
+889 LFMILPVAF
-898 KLRAARGH
+898 KLG
-906 SGEGGNPAEWTP
+906 
-918 ASAGATTVVGGHSRE
+918 ASADTPHPGHSRE
-933 SGNPPEVSHSREG
+933 SGNPLVRV
-946 GNPLARAVAAL
+946 LAAL
-957 DHHPE
+957 DRHPE
-962 QIFFFIPIFL
+962 QLFFFIPIFL
-972 LTVLLALEMRSGMVT
+972 LTVLLAMEMRSGMVT
-987 VSWGVEAVAVFVFAL
+987 VAWGLEAVAVFVFAL

-1019 CVGKIIVV
+1019 CVGKIMVV

-1045 GLLLFVSYLYSRY
+1045 ALLLFVSYLYSRY

>member
-1 VEILLLVLVFAFA
+1 VEILLIVLVFVFA

-23 AANLSRQD
+23 ALNLARQD
-31 EEHWGEL
+31 EERWGEL
-38 TRRLYTLEQQV
+38 TRRVYSLEHQV
-49 AQLITQVRQLDV
+49 LQLVTQIRQLEV
-61 PRQQTQQPAN
+61 QRPLTQQPAD
-71 VISPSVAEAPK
+71 VISPPVAELPK
-82 AISASPGTKLHTPT
+82 AALASTAEKLSAPT
-96 PAVRFIAPA
+96 PSVRFIAPA
-105 PVLPSEAAIGS
+105 PTLPPEAAIGS
-116 RTPTSAAPESVA
+116 PAPTVAAPESVA
-128 PPAIPTAAPTVIE
+128 PSPVMPIAAPAVAG
-141 ERAAR
+141 ERAA
-146 PPLFSWALTAPET
+146 PSPLFSSTLTAAET
-159 SKKAI
+159 SKKVL

-184 IGVAFFLAYQLK
+184 IGVALFLAYQLK

-208 LVGAALLGA
+208 MVGAALLGA

-238 WALIYFTTYAM
+238 WALLYFTTYAM
-249 HHVEAARIIA
+249 HHVEAARIID
-259 SQTVDLVLL
+259 SQAVDLVLL
-268 LIVAAAM
+268 MIVAAAM
-275 VAHTLRYET
+275 VAHTLRYQT
-284 QVVTGLAFLLGF
+284 QAVTGLAFLLGF

-322 VQTRQWFE
+322 VQKRGWFE

-353 MGKHHHAFAEFP
+353 MGRQHHPFAEFP

-370 LVFYWAVFRASYVRR
+370 LVFYWAVFRGSYVRR
-385 RIADAYQENLS
+385 KIADAYQENIS

-406 LLGVMKYQAIHPEWA
+406 LLGVMKYQATHPEWA
-421 FRFLLLL
+421 FWFLLLL
-428 GAVELALGQVPRLRN
+428 GGVELALGQLPLLRN

-455 SGLLVAAFPFR
+455 AGLLVAAFPFR
-466 YSGYSLSILWLAESQ
+466 YSGCRLSILWLAESQ

-524 NSHPASEWR
+524 IVHPPSEWR

-552 YRRWRQLITTEF
+552 YRRWHELITTEF
-564 EKLCFSRL
+564 EELCFSRL

-577 VMALVG
+577 VMALIG
-583 AWLTWPR
+583 AWLAFLS

-595 AWSVLALALAVVGNR
+595 AWSVLALALAVAGNR
-610 LVGARHGVPVR
+610 YKAR
-621 HELLHQANVLAAAAL
+621 ELFHQANVLAAFAL
-636 LRVFVVNLY
+636 LRVLVVNLY

-673 TGIQDWVATR
+673 TGVQDWVTTR

-688 YSWAASTLVALLM
+688 YSWAASSLVALLM

-720 LFEFGMTRGWF
+720 LFEWGLTRGWF
-731 WLRLQGYVALASA
+731 WLRLEGYVALGSA

-756 GNPGQLSP
+756 GSPGQLSP
-764 RVYTVFPIVL
+764 RVYTVLPVVL
-774 AFYYVYMRLEGNAE
+774 ASYYVYARLEGNGE
-788 FRSDRRLRAQHL
+788 FEHDRRVKAQEF
-800 SSYLGTIALAALMRF
+800 SSYCGTIALAALMRF
-815 ELGPDWVIVAWAAL
+815 ELGPDWVIVAWSA
-829 TLALAALAYK
+829 LALALASIAYN
-839 AKRPVFLHQSYLI
+839 AKRPVFLHQSYLT
-852 AFGVLFRAL
+852 AFAILFRAV

-874 FWHSRWWSVGTTVAI
+874 FWHSRWWSVGSTVAI

-898 KLRAARGH
+898 KLRGAR
-906 SGEGGNPAEWTP
+906 SNA
-918 ASAGATTVVGGHSRE
+918 
-933 SGNPPEVSHSREG
+933 PEASHSRG
-946 GNPLARAVAAL
+946 SGNPLARVVAAL
-957 DHHPE
+957 DRHPE

-987 VSWGVEAVAVFVFAL
+987 VAWGLEAVAVFVFAL
-1002 WVGQRSF
+1002 SVSQRSF

-1036 RYLTFIVLG
+1036 RYLTFMVLG
-1045 GLLLFVSYLYSRY
+1045 ALLLFVSYLYTRY
-1058 REALR
+1058 SETLR